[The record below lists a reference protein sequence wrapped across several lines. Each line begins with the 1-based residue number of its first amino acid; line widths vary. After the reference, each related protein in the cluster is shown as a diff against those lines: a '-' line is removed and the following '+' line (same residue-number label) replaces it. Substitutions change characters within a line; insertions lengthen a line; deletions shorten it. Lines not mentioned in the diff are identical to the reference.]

1 MTLLGNGLFLT
12 EHYADASSVF
22 KARYSMLRRTGA
34 SEHYLL
40 IAAGNLANSYQ
51 ALGRCEEA
59 LRLRQEVYSGHLKL
73 NGEEAEE
80 TFREAL
86 NYSSSLV
93 DLKRFEVAKALLR
106 KTMPVARRVLGPE
119 HRLAFKMR
127 WVYARALYE
136 DDRATLDNLRE
147 AVATLEETERT
158 VRRVLGG
165 AHPATEGIEFHL
177 RDARAALRA
186 RENAATGDPD

>member
-1 MTLLGNGLFLT
+1 MTELGNGL
-12 EHYADASSVF
+12 HAADHHEDAMSVQE
-22 KARYSMLRRTGA
+22 AEISLLRRVGA
-34 SEHYLL
+34 PEDNIL
-40 IAAGNLANSYQ
+40 AAQSNLALSYRR
-51 ALGRCEEA
+51 LGRFEEA
-59 LRLRQEVYSGHLKL
+59 LSMRQEVYSGHLKL

-158 VRRVLGG
+158 ARRVLGG

-177 RDARAALRA
+177 REARAALRA